1 MMVAGTLKGVDV
13 MPFLE
18 FVEAEDILLLFL
30 IFLLFGETL
39 DKNILCL
46 LILILLIK
54 SNDELY

>member
-1 MMVAGTLKGVDV
+1 

-30 IFLLFGETL
+30 IFLLFEDTL
-39 DKNILCL
+39 DKNILL
-46 LILILLIK
+46 FLILILFMK